1 MEEEAPPSPLLH
13 SHFQYGDKSVLTV
26 SRLGDWHG
34 KTKDVQYPVGIVD
47 APRDVLL
54 NGLYLLYGSEGPQ
67 IQGAIVI
74 LMYAIMTED
83 GEALRHLTEAAKNY
97 KRGGN
102 GLVDAVSEL
111 TDTLSRLL
119 T

>member
-1 MEEEAPPSPLLH
+1 MEEEGPPSPLFP
-13 SHFQYGDKSVLTV
+13 SNVQYGDKKVLTV
-26 SRLGDWHG
+26 SRLSDWHG

-47 APRDVLL
+47 ALSDVLL

-83 GEALRHLTEAAKNY
+83 GEALRHLTEAAKSY
-97 KRGGN
+97 KRGVK
-102 GLVDAVSEL
+102 GLIAETVSEI
-111 TDTLSRLL
+111 TDALFGF
-119 T
+119 